1 MYDIS
6 QGRSL
11 GEQLNA
17 ISRAGTND
25 IHGTFYG
32 NFRRDN
38 FNASDFVAHTV
49 LPYQDTILGG
59 TFGGPIIK
67 DKLHYFGAY
76 EHQGTPATVLVAPP
90 AYAAL
95 PVGQNSLQFATPNNQ
110 YNLLARGDYNLASKN
125 TISLRAVFWN
135 DHQISC
141 ACTTNYPTSETQVHT
156 YTPSVSGTW
165 TSVLTPEVVQEV
177 K

>member
-17 ISRAGTND
+17 ISRAGTNEF
-25 IHGTFYG
+25 HGTFYG

-67 DKLHYFGAY
+67 DKLHYFGAK
-76 EHQGTPATVLVAPP
+76 ENQVTPEMFLSPPPVYAVLPGGKTSLHFAPP
-90 AYAAL
+90 
-95 PVGQNSLQFATPNNQ
+95 
-110 YNLLARGDYNLASKN
+110 
-125 TISLRAVFWN
+125 
-135 DHQISC
+135 
-141 ACTTNYPTSETQVHT
+141 
-156 YTPSVSGTW
+156 
-165 TSVLTPEVVQEV
+165 
-177 K
+177 